1 MGRKNRVNK
10 KPKQCTS
17 SDSEDNITNI
27 TNIDTKDNTSDK
39 DLDITWDT
47 RIKMIEYCDQMTI
60 PLCDY
65 LSQDIMEKFVNFLN
79 KS

>member
-17 SDSEDNITNI
+17 SDSEDNI

-79 KS
+79 ES

>member
-1 MGRKNRVNK
+1 MGRKNRVIK

-27 TNIDTKDNTSDK
+27 DTKDNTSDK
-39 DLDITWDT
+39 DLHITWDT
-47 RIKMIEYCDQMTI
+47 RIKMIEYCDEMLI

-65 LSQDIMEKFVNFLN
+65 LSQDIMENFVKYLN
-79 KS
+79 ES